1 MNRVMNRSRT
11 RARARHVLVIS
22 AALIMPSCTFGTE
35 KTAQPL
41 GDERR
46 IDVGTPDDGIPRR
59 NEPII
64 VYLIRGDE
72 VVSRPRLSISPV
84 TPQSI
89 IDSLASGLTEFEIV
103 NDLRSSLSIS
113 PLVFENSRLAGDVA
127 EISVSDTFL
136 DLAGNEQKLL
146 LAQVVLSLFKN
157 LDIAAVRVLDGDEP
171 IAVPGATGEVIER
184 PLVAADYAPMIGS
197 IT

>member
-1 MNRVMNRSRT
+1 MRPFY
-11 RARARHVLVIS
+11 IS
-22 AALIMPSCTFGTE
+22 FAVSIGLLASCTFGAE

-41 GDERR
+41 GDDRR
-46 IDVGTPDDGIPRR
+46 IEVGSAGDGIPRR

-89 IDSLASGLTEFEIV
+89 IDSLSSGLTDYELA

-113 PLVFENSRLAGDVA
+113 PLVFENARLAGDLA
-127 EISVSDTFL
+127 EISVSNTFL
-136 DLAGNEQKLL
+136 DLAGNEQKML

-157 LDIAAVRVLDGDEP
+157 LDITAIRILDGDDTL
-171 IAVPGATGEVIER
+171 AVPGATGEVIER
-184 PLVAADYAPMIGS
+184 PLVASDYSTLIGS

>member
-59 NEPII
+59 NETII

>member
-1 MNRVMNRSRT
+1 MMS
-11 RARARHVLVIS
+11 
-22 AALIMPSCTFGTE
+22 SCTFGTE

-41 GDERR
+41 GDDRR
-46 IDVGTPDDGIPRR
+46 IDVSELDDGIPRL

-89 IDSLASGLTEFEIV
+89 IDALASGLSEFELA

-127 EISVSDTFL
+127 QISISRTFL

-157 LDIAAVRVLDGDEP
+157 LDISAVQVLDGDEP
-171 IAVPGATGEVIER
+171 IAVPGASGEVIER
-184 PLVAADYAPMIGS
+184 PLVADDYVAMIGS